1 MAEEST
7 VKEKPAS
14 WRTSARR
21 TDADARI
28 SFMGNPGGEEYYSKK
43 SDDDGFRVFAKDAAE
58 GVGDFADGGVGFD
71 GGEDGGKEIFGSGG
85 AALELGKGGFGEGGV
100 APDAQ
105 SVQAGDLGAL
115 DFGIDAERRDGAFF
129 LCDEVVHADHD
140 LLFFFYGTLEVVG
153 SFLDFPLD
161 ETCFNGAQHSAHL
174 VDLRKIDGRK
184 RFDFVGQG
192 FDSVGTGDGIDGV
205 GDACFVGEDLLG
217 AQGDQ
222 RGIFGGQCEGF
233 VQRIGVQ
240 GLAAAENGGERLNR
254 DAYDVVFRLLR
265 GERGTG
271 GLRVKPQHQRAWIF
285 CTEAFRHDASP
296 ETAGRA
302 VFGDFFK
309 KIVVGVEEKRKLRSE
324 FIDAESGVECGL
336 DVGDAIGERESHFLD
351 GGGAGFAD
359 VIAGDGDGVPLG
371 KIVAAPG
378 ENVRDDA
385 HRGAHGI
392 DVRAA
397 GDVFLQNVV
406 LHGAGKFLQAGALPF
421 RNCHIE
427 TEQDCG
433 GGVDGHGRGEFFQ
446 GDAVEERLH
455 VFEGINGD
463 AHAADLAEGERVVGI
478 HANLRG
484 QIESDGTPGLA
495 LGAEVAIALV
505 GFDGGAEAS
514 VLAHG
519 PQAAAVHGGVDT
531 AGEGIFP
538 GEPDR
543 FFRLGVNNG
552 IGSV

>member
-58 GVGDFADGGVGFD
+58 GVGDFADGGVGVD

-85 AALELGKGGFGEGGV
+85 AALEFGESGFDEGGV
-100 APDAQ
+100 ALGAQ
-105 SVQAGDLGAL
+105 SVQASDLGAL

-129 LCDEVVHADHD
+129 LCDEAVHADHD

-174 VDLRKIDGRK
+174 VDLREIGRGK
-184 RFDFVGQG
+184 GFDFVGER
-192 FDSVGTGDGIDGV
+192 FASVGAGDGIDSV
-205 GDACFVGEDLLG
+205 GDAGFVGEDLLR

-222 RGIFGGQCEGF
+222 RSVFGGQCEGF

-254 DAYDVVFRLLR
+254 EAHDVVFRLLC

-271 GLRVKPQHQRAWIF
+271 GLCVKAQHQGARILG
-285 CTEAFRHDASP
+285 TEAFRHDPGP
-296 ETAGRA
+296 ETARGA

-309 KIVVGVEEKRKLRSE
+309 KIVVGIEEKRKLWRK
-324 FIDAESGVECGL
+324 FIDAESGVERGL
-336 DVGDAIGERESHFLD
+336 DIGDAIGEGEGHFLD

-371 KIVAAPG
+371 KIVAAPR
-378 ENVRDDA
+378 ENIGDDA
-385 HRGAHGI
+385 HRGAHRI

-433 GGVDGHGRGEFFQ
+433 GGVDGHGRGDFFQ

-455 VFEGINGD
+455 VFEEVNGN
-463 AHAADLAEGERVVGI
+463 ADFTDFAEGQRMVGI
-478 HANLRG
+478 HAYLRG
-484 QIESDGTPGLA
+484 QIESDGKTGLA
-495 LGAEVAIALV
+495 LAQEVAI
-505 GFDGGAEAS
+505 
-514 VLAHG
+514 
-519 PQAAAVHGGVDT
+519 
-531 AGEGIFP
+531 
-538 GEPDR
+538 
-543 FFRLGVNNG
+543 
-552 IGSV
+552 